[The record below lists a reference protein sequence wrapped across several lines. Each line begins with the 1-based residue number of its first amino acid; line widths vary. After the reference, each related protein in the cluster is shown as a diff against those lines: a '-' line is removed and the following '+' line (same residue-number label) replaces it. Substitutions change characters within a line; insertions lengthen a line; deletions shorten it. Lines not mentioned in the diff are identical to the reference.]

1 MNSFK
6 TTTAAVDLKDYRN
19 YQGGFFKTLISPEQT
34 NGTMA
39 LVDMTL
45 PKGVEPPPH
54 THTKEDESFYL
65 LEGFITFYIGDKVI
79 EAKQGEAV
87 FAPRMV
93 PHHFTINSASA
104 RFLTAITPGKFLEY
118 FMEFS
123 FPAAEE
129 LSVIAPQG
137 PPSEAAIKHMTKQL
151 SEKYGV
157 LFI

>member
-1 MNSFK
+1 MNNFQ
-6 TTTAAVDLKDYRN
+6 TTTATNISDYRN
-19 YQGGFFKTLISPEQT
+19 YQGGYFKTLISPEQT

-54 THTKEDESFYL
+54 CHTNEDETFYV
-65 LEGFITFYIGDKVI
+65 LEGAMTFRVGEKTVEARAGDS
-79 EAKQGEAV
+79 V

-93 PHHFTINSASA
+93 PHEFIINSTTA
-104 RFLTAITPGKFLEY
+104 RFLTVITPGKFLEY

-129 LSVIAPQG
+129 LSIVPPQG
-137 PPSEAAIKHMTKQL
+137 PPPPAIITHMTKQL